1 MGWDI
6 WQIYEVILMRA
17 PKREIKRILN
27 QAEVEKNLGKDVLV
41 SIYEAEARVVF
52 MRRRGRILKEIRSIV
67 VEAAE
72 KAGRH

>member
-1 MGWDI
+1 
-6 WQIYEVILMRA
+6 MRA
-17 PKREIKRILN
+17 SKREIKRILN

-52 MRRRGRILKEIRSIV
+52 MRRRGSILKEIRSIV